1 MGVDEEERARRA
13 RSSSADGRRFP
24 SVSYGRVS
32 MLRITTRLRRSLGVA
47 LAGCIAATGL
57 TLALPVAA
65 HAGQPPAAAQ
75 DITIT
80 TYPINT
86 PLTAGTVTVGATASS
101 GLAVTFTTETRG
113 ICTVVGTQVTL
124 KAQGE
129 CHIAADQAGGEVD
142 EVVYGSA
149 PTVEVS
155 FWVQIPPSFT
165 FAPIADQ
172 LLSTGSITLSASTP
186 SDGFVEYSIADRSVC
201 SVPVYARRPAGTVRP
216 AMAGPTDL
224 LTFHKLGTCTVT
236 AKQYDYQG
244 WTGAAPV
251 TRSFQIV
258 AAKSALSLRVPAGIA
273 LSKHAAPYQATSSA
287 AVENVL
293 RESTNTT
300 IAKITTTSDTPSVC
314 TVASASSLKL
324 VKAGT
329 CRITAAQSGVGMVTK
344 SFPVWGAPAI
354 PAKGKTTQTVPVLGK
369 GESDLR
375 VKATP
380 AAVCRVADGEVTLIA
395 PGSCKVAV
403 SDGAGTVRA
412 GKIKVAFVK
421 AATPSKQLKHGG
433 KVLFAFDSAVLTPA
447 AKKSLRDDLAT
458 LRTARTV
465 IVYGNTY
472 GPGKNSAHSRK
483 LASNRAAA
491 VVAFLKAHGVKAKA
505 VTVAAAME
513 NPVSKNPAKNRR
525 ADIYY
530 TK

>member
-1 MGVDEEERARRA
+1 
-13 RSSSADGRRFP
+13 
-24 SVSYGRVS
+24 

-65 HAGQPPAAAQ
+65 HAGELPSQ
-75 DITIT
+75 TIT
-80 TYPINT
+80 FPGVNDT
-86 PLTAGTVTVGATASS
+86 PLSAGTVTLSATASS
-101 GLAVTFTTETRG
+101 GLPITYSSQTTDV
-113 ICTVVGTQVTL
+113 CTVAGSQVTL
-124 KAQGE
+124 LAQGPCKIFATQNGNE
-129 CHIAADQAGGEVD
+129 DYAL
-142 EVVYGSA
+142 A
-149 PTVEVS
+149 PPVS
-155 FWVQIPPSFT
+155 QEFWVQIPPSFT

-186 SDGFVEYSIADRSVC
+186 SDGFVEYSVADRSVC

-216 AMAGPTDL
+216 ATAGPTDL

-236 AKQYDYQG
+236 AKQYAYQG

-258 AAKSALSLRVPAGIA
+258 AAKAALTLQVPAGIA
-273 LSKHAAPYQATSSA
+273 LSKHTAAYQATSSA

-380 AAVCRVADGEVTLIA
+380 AGVCRVADGEVTLIA
-395 PGSCKVAV
+395 PGTCKVAV
-403 SDGAGTVRA
+403 RDGAVKVRA

-447 AKKSLRDDLAT
+447 AKKSLRGDLAT

-483 LASNRAAA
+483 LASDRAAA
-491 VVAFLKAHGVKAKA
+491 VVGFLKAHGVKAKA

>member
-1 MGVDEEERARRA
+1 
-13 RSSSADGRRFP
+13 
-24 SVSYGRVS
+24 

-47 LAGCIAATGL
+47 VAGCIAATGL

-65 HAGQPPAAAQ
+65 HAGGLPSQTIDFPTVPATPLSAGSVTAAA
-75 DITIT
+75 TALTGAPGTPSGLSVSYAST
-80 TYPINT
+80 TT
-86 PLTAGTVTVGATASS
+86 GVCTTAGGSHITLVARGDCTIVASQD
-101 GLAVTFTTETRG
+101 GDEDYA
-113 ICTVVGTQVTL
+113 
-124 KAQGE
+124 A
-129 CHIAADQAGGEVD
+129 AADVPQTF
-142 EVVYGSA
+142 S
-149 PTVEVS
+149 VEDVPALA
-155 FWVQIPPSFT
+155 IPVIST
-165 FAPIADQ
+165 Q
-172 LLSTGSITLSASTP
+172 LLSTGSLMIQATSPSGGFIQYGSNTP
-186 SDGFVEYSIADRSVC
+186 DVC
-201 SVPVYARRPAGTVRP
+201 SMKVYSRRPAGTVRP
-216 AMAGPTDL
+216 AMSSNSSL
-224 LTFHKLGTCTVT
+224 LTFNKVGTCTV
-236 AKQYDYQG
+236 AALQYPDADHY
-244 WTGAAPV
+244 WLAAGTV

-258 AAKSALSLRVPAGIA
+258 AAKSALSLQVPAGVA
-273 LSKHAAPYQATSSA
+273 LSKHTATYKVTSSA

-293 RESTNTT
+293 RQSTNTT

-329 CRITAAQSGVGMVTK
+329 CRVMAAQAGVGMVTK
-344 SFPVWGAPAI
+344 SFPVWGAPVI

-395 PGSCKVAV
+395 PGTCKIAV
-403 SDGAGTVRA
+403 TDGAAKVRA
-412 GKIKVAFVK
+412 GKVKVAFVK

-433 KVLFAFDSAVLTPA
+433 KVLFAFDSAVLTRA
-447 AKKSLRDDLAT
+447 AKKSLRGDLAT

-483 LASNRAAA
+483 LASKRAAA